1 MEQKKQHYV
10 DNKLFFAEME
20 KWKSEIDESDEVD
33 DLPPMVT
40 EYMGECF
47 YKIATHLSYRPNFIN
62 YTYREEMIGDGIE
75 NCIRYA
81 KNFNPEKSKNPFAYF
96 TQIIYYAFIRRITK
110 EKKQTAIKQKIIDNT
125 STKTYDIMEGD
136 DDVYSNTY
144 MEFLRDN
151 LEEKDIPKQKRKK
164 SKKGIE
170 HFIEELENE
179 NEI

>member
-1 MEQKKQHYV
+1 
-10 DNKLFFAEME
+10 
-20 KWKSEIDESDEVD
+20 
-33 DLPPMVT
+33 
-40 EYMGECF
+40 
-47 YKIATHLSYRPNFIN
+47 
-62 YTYREEMIGDGIE
+62 MIGDGIE

-110 EKKQTAIKQKIIDNT
+110 EKKQTQIKQKIIDNT
-125 STKTYDIMEGD
+125 DTKTYEVMPGD
-136 DDVYSNTY
+136 NDVYENSY

-151 LEEKDIPKQKRKK
+151 LDEKDIPKPKRKK

-170 HFIEELENE
+170 HFIEEDLNE

>member
-1 MEQKKQHYV
+1 MEQKKPHYV

-20 KWKSEIDESDEVD
+20 KWKEDIAEQEEVD

-81 KNFNPEKSKNPFAYF
+81 KNFNPDKSKNPFAYF
-96 TQIIYYAFIRRITK
+96 TQIIYYAFIRRIQK
-110 EKKQTAIKQKIIDNT
+110 EKKQSHVKHKMIEKQDFVQYT
-125 STKTYDIMEGD
+125 TMAGD
-136 DDVYSNTY
+136 HTNYNIGGFDPNVMLPDEAVYKPKKKEN
-144 MEFLRDN
+144 
-151 LEEKDIPKQKRKK
+151 KDKPK
-164 SKKGIE
+164 G
-170 HFIEELENE
+170 LENFME
-179 NEI
+179 E

>member
-20 KWKSEIDESDEVD
+20 KWKAEIDESDEVD

-170 HFIEELENE
+170 HFIEEELNE
-179 NEI
+179 NQI